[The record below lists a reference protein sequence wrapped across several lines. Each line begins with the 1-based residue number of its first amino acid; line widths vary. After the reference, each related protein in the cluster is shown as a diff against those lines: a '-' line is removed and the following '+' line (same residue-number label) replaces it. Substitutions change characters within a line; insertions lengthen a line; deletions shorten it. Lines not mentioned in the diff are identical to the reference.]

1 MTLQN
6 ISARS
11 VGSTDARR
19 PVAILASTL
28 TICLVVVAFAA
39 SPEQTAGTVL
49 VGLVALFIGFQ
60 GIQTDCGWNA
70 AVRTGG
76 RTGHDHYTLAV
87 HCLGLVLGAVT
98 TASLLFLVGKVVHAP
113 AVVAMV
119 AFVLLGLVRLGRP
132 GTVMPGGWKVRR
144 SWERFGTRPY
154 LFLFGYFLGL
164 GFVTTMASPLAL
176 AIAAWALTGSA
187 YVAVT
192 GVLLCFALGRILT
205 TAAATWMDPGDR
217 ELESANVV
225 RARTPRLVIIEGAL
239 AIAAGVVL
247 FVA

>member
-6 ISARS
+6 ISAHS

-19 PVAILASTL
+19 PVAVLATTL
-28 TICLVVVAFAA
+28 TTCLVVAAFGA
-39 SPEQTAGTVL
+39 SQVQTAGTVL

-87 HCLGLVLGAVT
+87 HCLGLVLGALT
-98 TASLLFLVGKVVHAP
+98 TATLLFLVGTAVHAP
-113 AVVAMV
+113 AVVAVV
-119 AFVLLGLVRLGRP
+119 AFPLLGLVRLGRP

-154 LFLFGYFLGL
+154 LFVFGFFLGL
-164 GFVTTMASPLAL
+164 GFVTTMASPLAV
-176 AIAAWALTGSA
+176 AVAVWALTGPP
-187 YVAVT
+187 YVAVVA
-192 GVLLCFALGRILT
+192 VLLCFALGRIVT

-217 ELESANVV
+217 ELESANAV
-225 RARTPRLVIIEGAL
+225 RAKTPRLVIIEGAL
-239 AIAAGVVL
+239 AIAAGAVL
-247 FVA
+247 FVT